1 MMIMRVN
8 QIKSTTLIIKK
19 KKKIFFIKKIEN
31 SSIYYY
37 LMDNIYIYI
46 CIFLV
51 IKSINY

>member
-31 SSIYYY
+31 SSIYY
-37 LMDNIYIYI
+37 
-46 CIFLV
+46 
-51 IKSINY
+51 